1 MLCLF
6 FFLASCR
13 INSKTSKVDSC
24 LPGGSY
30 KDFCVSGD
38 TLVTRGTRRDRPRSI
53 LVHIGDL
60 ERITY

>member
-38 TLVTRGTRRDRPRSI
+38 MLVTRPRSI
-53 LVHIGDL
+53 LLHIGDL
-60 ERITY
+60 ESNTC